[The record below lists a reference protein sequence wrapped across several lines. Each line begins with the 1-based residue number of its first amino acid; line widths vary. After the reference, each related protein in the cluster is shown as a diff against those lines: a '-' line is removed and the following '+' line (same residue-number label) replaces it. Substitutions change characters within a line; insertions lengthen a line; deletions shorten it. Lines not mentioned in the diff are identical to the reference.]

1 MKRTRLSERL
11 LPNYTRGEEIMNTV
25 THIVGGVIGLVALVM
40 CVAFAALHH
49 NIYGIVCSAIYGVCM
64 IALYCVSSVYHGLP
78 AGMGKKVMQV
88 IDHCTIYFLIA
99 GTYTVMA
106 LSAIRPAYPR
116 LGWGL
121 FAFEWV
127 MAAIATTLTAI
138 DLKVY
143 SVLSMICYIG
153 HGLGHHPLCRHRTG
167 GADTSRVFAA
177 AAWRHQLYHRRC
189 TVRAWKNPKMDA
201 LRIPYFCGSGQLPA
215 ISVRTDVRCVI
226 LLPALDGAMSLS
238 LKKRSTAKNQS
249 DKLEFEKQGV
259 I

>member
-49 NIYGIVCSAIYGVCM
+49 NMYGIVCSAIYGVCM

-153 HGLGHHPLCRHRTG
+153 MGWAIIPFAGIVLEVLTLPGFLLLLLGGISYTIGAVLYGLGRTRKWMH
-167 GADTSRVFAA
+167 SVF
-177 AAWRHQLYHRRC
+177 HIFVDL
-189 TVRAWKNPKMDA
+189 
-201 LRIPYFCGSGQLPA
+201 GSFLQFL
-215 ISVRTDVRCVI
+215 SVLMYAV
-226 LLPALDGAMSLS
+226 
-238 LKKRSTAKNQS
+238 
-249 DKLEFEKQGV
+249 
-259 I
+259 

>member
-153 HGLGHHPLCRHRTG
+153 MGWAIIPFAGIVLEVLTVPGFLLLLLGGISYTIGAVLYGLGRTRKWMH
-167 GADTSRVFAA
+167 SVF
-177 AAWRHQLYHRRC
+177 HIFVDL
-189 TVRAWKNPKMDA
+189 
-201 LRIPYFCGSGQLPA
+201 GSFLQFL
-215 ISVRTDVRCVI
+215 SVLMYAV
-226 LLPALDGAMSLS
+226 
-238 LKKRSTAKNQS
+238 
-249 DKLEFEKQGV
+249 
-259 I
+259 